1 MRRRRRGR
9 AGRRGP
15 RGGPRGARSSSA
27 SATATVGRGGAQR
40 VQPCHAD
47 GRAADGDA
55 GERRLRRAR
64 LGLTGVHAASRRDG
78 DEGEGGAAV
87 VRDESAVVR
96 GRVRSHARLG
106 QRRLDLRQGGP
117 QLTGHARGVDGLALG
132 HRDDRH
138 ERCDVAAVAVDGSN
152 AAVGDGGLGA
162 REVELPGQRVAG
174 RPHGRHAAEGDDEP
188 QADDQSLVGEDPS
201 RESRHRIAFGHLGHP
216 SLAVGHTL

>member
-9 AGRRGP
+9 AGRRAP
-15 RGGPRGARSSSA
+15 ARRPSRSTLVP

-162 REVELPGQRVAG
+162 RKIELPGQRVAC

-188 QADDQSLVGEDPS
+188 QADDQSLVGQDPS
-201 RESRHRIAFGHLGHP
+201 RESRHRIAFGHLGRP